1 MAKASGKVKPK
12 KKNTTKKG
20 ASKGKPT
27 AKAKPKVAKKTP
39 IKKTAPVKKAA
50 SAKKATPAKKP
61 APAKK
66 SLLKTATKIASKAV
80 AALSK
85 VDKERAKKEALKAK
99 LAAQKEKEQAKKEAE
114 KAKLLAKKEK
124 EQAKKEAEKAKLLAK
139 KEKELAAKEAE
150 KAKKV
155 AAKEAEKAKA
165 LAAKEAEKAKLK
177 AEKEAAKRKAKGG
190 GDDDE
195 GEDGFSASPK
205 IPRGEDDD
213 EAEFIEVAKKSKD
226 RESYKKYD
234 MNDLEGKIADEISVL
249 RESFAWHE
257 IVDAIGTM
265 EFFVDPKDDSCIEKG
280 CDNIR
285 TTLSWCRLHYIKNW
299 KHIQRKQDILKEGK
313 LQEFI
318 EELISKYPPKYIE
331 AIIKD
336 LADDRD
342 FYRVLNELNIT
353 SEFEFEEDDFES
365 ANDDDDA
372 GDDIGI
378 EQTFTGSMRYE
389 DTE

>member
-1 MAKASGKVKPK
+1 MAKASGKSKPVKK
-12 KKNTTKKG
+12 ASTKKG
-20 ASKGKPT
+20 ASKGKPA
-27 AKAKPKVAKKTP
+27 AKAKAKAKAVAKK
-39 IKKTAPVKKAA
+39 AP
-50 SAKKATPAKKP
+50 AKKAPAKKSAPAKKP

-66 SLLKTATKIASKAV
+66 SLLKTATKLASKAV

-85 VDKERAKKEALKAK
+85 GDKEKAKKEALKAK
-99 LAAQKEKEQAKKEAE
+99 LAAQKEKEQAKKDAE
-114 KAKLLAKKEK
+114 KAKLAAQKEK
-124 EQAKKEAEKAKLLAK
+124 ELAKKEAEKAKILAK
-139 KEKELAAKEAE
+139 KEKELSAKEAE
-150 KAKKV
+150 KAKKS

-165 LAAKEAEKAKLK
+165 AAAKEAEKLKLK
-177 AEKEAAKRKAKGG
+177 AEKEAAKKKAKGG
-190 GDDDE
+190 GDDEGDE
-195 GEDGFSASPK
+195 VFGSIPKSPRKGEE
-205 IPRGEDDD
+205 EDED
-213 EAEFIEVAKKSKD
+213 EFIEVAKKTKD

-234 MNDLEGKIADEISVL
+234 MNDLESKIADEISVL
-249 RESFAWHE
+249 RETFAWNE
-257 IVDAIGTM
+257 IVEAIGTM
-265 EFFVDPKDDSCIEKG
+265 EFFVDPKDDSCIEKS

-299 KHIQRKQDILKEGK
+299 KNIQRKQDVLKEGK

>member
-12 KKNTTKKG
+12 KKTTTKKG
-20 ASKGKPT
+20 ASKGKPA
-27 AKAKPKVAKKTP
+27 AKAKPKAKPVAKKAPAKKPTP
-39 IKKTAPVKKAA
+39 AKKAA
-50 SAKKATPAKKP
+50 PTKKP

-85 VDKERAKKEALKAK
+85 VDKEKAKKEALKAK

-124 EQAKKEAEKAKLLAK
+124 EQAKKEAERAKLLAK

-195 GEDGFSASPK
+195 GEDGFNAAPK

-213 EAEFIEVAKKSKD
+213 EDEFIEVAKKSKD

-265 EFFVDPKDDSCIEKG
+265 EFFVDPKDDSCIEKS